1 MLERK
6 KDKRRAVQFPAWLKL
21 NHSQL
26 AGVQAPNSLR
36 IATFRHEGK
45 LRGLLQARKP
55 ISCCGRRLGLR
66 LCSLLN
72 ISLGTLRGSLKH
84 CLSKRPPPPNIP
96 PTSRH
101 WSDLIRP
108 WFESV
113 DSRSSVYPAAER
125 VFDSSRYV
133 RFRKSSHSCIKN

>member
-96 PTSRH
+96 LPPVTGAILQGRGSNQWIHVPVFTLRQKGC
-101 WSDLIRP
+101 LIHRGMCA
-108 WFESV
+108 SANH
-113 DSRSSVYPAAER
+113 RIPA
-125 VFDSSRYV
+125 
-133 RFRKSSHSCIKN
+133 